1 MNIETLKTRIVAAN
15 EAYRSGTTNDIL
27 SDQDYDDMLDA
38 LKSQLPENEYFAFLN
53 SLHEV
58 DGKYT
63 HPYVMGSLNKLKAEE
78 PETVFAFLQK
88 YIKSGVLNLSAKIDG
103 ISCRLHYE
111 DGKLVGAFTR
121 GNGEAG
127 QNLSDKMPFVKNVPT
142 TIACKDTIDVRGEL
156 VIYKNDFVSIATMF
170 KNARNACAGILNQKT
185 VDKHLLSKVS
195 FVAYEIMGGKLTKHD
210 QFIKLKDLTF
220 TTAYWCEYVTKLDKL
235 DMHNIADLLELAMQ
249 DFDYETDGLVLSDRD
264 YTSENVYRPSAQV
277 AFKINNLK
285 AVTTIIG
292 IDWRGPSKDGKY
304 VPVAMIKPV
313 DLGGSTISCV
323 TCHNLDYLA
332 EKNIQIGAMVEI
344 TKSGDVIPKITRVIT
359 DICSGCQPVVRPITC
374 KVCGAE
380 LVVDGC
386 DLRCVNSEC
395 SDKESFAVANFIRK
409 IGVESAAKKS
419 LVNWNIL
426 TFEDLL
432 KFRPQLGSVSENKF
446 YDQLKDKLF
455 SLSASDIFKQLNF
468 HGLSTKSIEKL
479 IDFYG
484 LVNMRNLNFSGGY
497 PDGIGETSLK
507 AFSESAADN
516 FRILDMIMLDS
527 RYNHNVFKPHIS
539 RVTVKADKGS
549 VCFTGA
555 LNSMTRP
562 VAEAKAISMGWTI
575 SSVSKNLTV
584 LVSND
589 PDSSSGKMKK
599 AKSLGIKIMTEKEF
613 FNN

>member
-1 MNIETLKTRIVAAN
+1 MNTESLKSRIKLAN
-15 EAYRSGTTNDIL
+15 ESYRVGTVDDVL
-27 SDQDYDDMLDA
+27 SDHDYDEMLDELRA
-38 LKSQLPENEYFAFLN
+38 QLPEAEYIDFLN

-58 DGKYT
+58 DGKYV

-88 YIKSGVLNLSAKIDG
+88 HIKSGVLHVSAKIDG

-111 DGKLVGAFTR
+111 DGKLIGAFTR
-121 GNGEAG
+121 GNGEKG
-127 QNLSDKMPFVKNVPT
+127 LPLTDKIPFITNVPG
-142 TIACKDTIDVRGEL
+142 TIDYKDTLDVRGEL
-156 VIYKNDFVSIATMF
+156 VIYKNDFKDISAMF

-195 FVAYEIMGGKLTKHD
+195 FVAYEIMGGKITKYN
-210 QFIKLKDLTF
+210 QFINLKNLGF
-220 TTAYWCEYVTKLDKL
+220 TVAYWCQYVTKFDKL
-235 DMHNIADLLELAMQ
+235 ASHNINDLRELAEQ
-249 DFDYETDGLVLSDRD
+249 EFPYETDGLVLSDRD
-264 YTSENVYRPSAQV
+264 YISENVYRPTAQV

-285 AVTTIIG
+285 AISVITG
-292 IDWRGPSKDGKY
+292 MDWRGPSKDGKY
-304 VPVAMIKPV
+304 VPVAMIDPV
-313 DLGGSTISCV
+313 DLGGSTISFV
-323 TCHNLDYLA
+323 TCHNLDYID

-344 TKSGDVIPKITRVIT
+344 TKSGDVIPKITRVIS
-359 DICSGCQPVVRPITC
+359 DICIGCHPVVRPITC

-386 DLRCVNSEC
+386 DLRCVNSKC

-432 KFRPQLGSVSENKF
+432 KFRPRLGSVSENKF

-484 LVNMRNLNFSGGY
+484 LVNMRNLNFSGRY

-507 AFSESAADN
+507 AFSETSADN

-539 RVTVKADKGS
+539 RATVKADKGS

-575 SSVSKNLTV
+575 GSVNKNLTV

-589 PDSSSGKMKK
+589 PDSSSSKMKK
-599 AKSLGIKIMTEKEF
+599 AKLLGVKIMTEKEF
-613 FNN
+613 FRV